1 MSPIYLKLMVSVKFK
16 LNQKVIIGQKIVTQK
31 TIECTLVQTSFLQ
44 LSQLIVLHEKTSQL
58 WLH

>member
-16 LNQKVIIGQKIVTQK
+16 LNQKVIIEQKIVTQK